1 MPELQA
7 DIPTIT
13 CLIRDEYL
21 FDLKEGHGNY
31 TPVQVFGIQSIEG
44 RALLFLSMS
53 DGGAVRDH
61 TPISAFCA
69 KEHEAHLPLEFLQ
82 LWNNFSAHPTVLEYK
97 YLSGLRAQVCLKDK
111 SWHWGTY
118 LFTVDW
124 HRNQISEAPGEGGHK
139 SLHLIELDCGCFC
152 GTPNHRVLWRESSFI
167 TVPLDPKNLPKYR
180 TNSRLW
186 RVERDEKWVTDH
198 TGDPYFYEGREID
211 EPDSQA
217 E

>member
-1 MPELQA
+1 MMPELQA

-61 TPISAFCA
+61 TPISAFCT
-69 KEHEAHLPLEFLQ
+69 KEHEAHIPLEYLQ
-82 LWNNFSAHPTVLEYK
+82 LWNVFGAFVTVHEFNLLK
-97 YLSGLRAQVCLKDK
+97 GLRAQVCLKDK

-118 LFTVDW
+118 LFTADW
-124 HRNQISEAPGEGGHK
+124 YGTTISEAPGEGGHK
-139 SLHLIELDCGCFC
+139 SSHAIELDCGCLC
-152 GTPNHRVLWRESSFI
+152 LQPNHRVLWRESSFI
-167 TVPLDPKNLPKYR
+167 TNPLDPKNLPPYR
-180 TNSRLW
+180 TNSVEW
-186 RVERDEKWVTDH
+186 RVERDEKWVTESDSRH
-198 TGDPYFYEGREID
+198 FYGGMID
-211 EPDSQA
+211 GSVD
-217 E
+217 